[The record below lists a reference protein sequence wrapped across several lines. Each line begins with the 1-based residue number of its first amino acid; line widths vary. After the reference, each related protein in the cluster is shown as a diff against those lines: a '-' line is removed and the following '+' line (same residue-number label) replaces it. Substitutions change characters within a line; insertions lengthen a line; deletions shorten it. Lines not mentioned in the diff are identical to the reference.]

1 MLSCES
7 SSVSGAAYAQ
17 GGLLVSGRVVHVIQC
32 SRKCSCAPN
41 IAKSGRWHLVLEK
54 EGRLLYSY
62 DTWASKEVAMTIA
75 IIRGLRVAPEIDL
88 HTSEHSHAE
97 EKAVA

>member
-1 MLSCES
+1 M
-7 SSVSGAAYAQ
+7 
-17 GGLLVSGRVVHVIQC
+17 SGRVVHVVQC
-32 SRKCSCAPN
+32 SRNCSCAPN
-41 IAKSGRWHLVLEK
+41 IAKSGRWHIALEK

-75 IIRGLRVAPEIDL
+75 TIRGLRVAPEIDS
-88 HTSEHSHAE
+88 HTSEQTHSE